1 MKANGRRLAKLR
13 ANADR
18 HTCQAPLSGRWRQ
31 RHRGDVLP
39 EGAGLAR
46 PHPAPAGREA
56 GPRGHWPPG
65 VAEPASLPKSPLGR
79 RPWGSLCSGR
89 GLGCDPGK
97 PAVGS
102 TSNTRLWLCDSP
114 ELSTPRPV
122 TRLTP
127 QVSADRGGA
136 AGGGR
141 QAPSMLSPGAVA
153 ALGERVPRRPSRE
166 LPLGRN
172 PESAG
177 KLAGQAACR
186 ERGPSAPERWPQA
199 EPLRPPESRLGG
211 RGQLG
216 HRQAA

>member
-1 MKANGRRLAKLR
+1 MSSPTQR
-13 ANADR
+13 AVAS
-18 HTCQAPLSGRWRQ
+18 APSGAAVPRPQ
-31 RHRGDVLP
+31 DVLP

-56 GPRGHWPPG
+56 GLCGHWPPG

-102 TSNTRLWLCDSP
+102 TSSARLWLCDSP

-141 QAPSMLSPGAVA
+141 RAPSMLSPGAVA
-153 ALGERVPRRPSRE
+153 ALGERAPRRPSRE